1 MGVGILEKLYG
12 LIGEKLGHTY
22 SPQIHDEIL
31 KSINIEGHFG
41 VLEVKKELLKDVIPG
56 LKALNYKGITVTI
69 PYKMDII
76 QFLDDISD
84 EAKKIGAVNV
94 VNLKD
99 GKAIGYNTDYYGFGM
114 TLKNYGIDITGEEA
128 IILGTG
134 GASRAVLQYL
144 IDNGI
149 KKVTFV
155 STNIESAKAKYPQY
169 DVINYE
175 QLEQFQGCSL
185 IINCTPVGMYP
196 KCDATP
202 INKRYLK
209 KFKNAVDI
217 IYNPEETLFLSEA
230 REQGLKTVNGMY
242 MLVAQA
248 VKAEEIWNDREIP
261 FGIIDNIMEHM
272 KAMI

>member
-1 MGVGILEKLYG
+1 MEKLYG

-31 KSINIEGHFG
+31 KNIDIDGHFG
-41 VLEVKKELLKDVIPG
+41 ILEVRKKLLKDVIPG

-76 QFLDDISD
+76 QFLDNISD
-84 EAKKIGAVNV
+84 EARKIGAVNV

-99 GKAIGYNTDYYGFGM
+99 GEAIGYNTDYYGFGM
-114 TLKNYGIDITGEEA
+114 SLKNYGIDIVDEEA
-128 IILGTG
+128 IVLGTG
-134 GASRAVLQYL
+134 GASRAVVQYL

-149 KKVTFV
+149 RKITFV
-155 STNIESAKAKYPQY
+155 STNIAAAKTKYPQY
-169 DVINYE
+169 DVISYE
-175 QLEQFQGCSL
+175 QLEQFDGCSL
-185 IINCTPVGMYP
+185 IVNCTPVGMYP
-196 KCDATP
+196 KCNATP

-217 IYNPEETLFLSEA
+217 IYNPEETLFLREA
-230 REQGLKTVNGMY
+230 REQGLKAVNGMY

-248 VKAEEIWNDREIP
+248 VKAEEIWNEVEIP
-261 FGIIDNIMEHM
+261 FEIIDNIMEKM
-272 KAMI
+272 KAMV